1 MTSEIKLPTSWEA
14 VNLKQFAALQNK
26 LQQEETDAIEKYID
40 IISILSNEKPSLI
53 MKMPID
59 SLKKAIEFINFIH
72 ELPKETKIK
81 NEFEINGQRYKGTI
95 DITKLTAGQYIDIKT
110 FCKDTE
116 NIFENLANIMAVI
129 YIEEGVEYDGQKH
142 GQRARTFAEKLSISD
157 VYGFCL
163 FFSKLLND
171 LTMDILDY
179 TLQQQRE
186 ILEYINLR
194 DTMIAGDGLGY

>member
-1 MTSEIKLPTSWEA
+1 MKSEIKLPTSWEA

-26 LQQEETDAIEKYID
+26 LQQEDTDVIEQYID

-59 SLKKAIEFINFIH
+59 SLKKAIEYLNFIN

-81 NEFEINGQRYKGTI
+81 NQIEINGVIYNGTL

-110 FCKDTE
+110 FCKDSE
-116 NIFENLANIMAVI
+116 AIFENLANIMAVI
-129 YIEEGVEYDGQKH
+129 YVEENEEYDGAKH
-142 GQRARTFAEKLSISD
+142 AQRARIFQEKLNIND
-157 VYGFCL
+157 VYGFAL
-163 FFSKLLND
+163 FFSKLLKD

-186 ILEYINLR
+186 ILEYIDLKS
-194 DTMIAGDGLGY
+194 TMAAGDGLGY